1 MDIKY
6 KGISK
11 KDIEKIQKINMP
23 EFSKP
28 IIDYRIMLENYSI
41 INNCIDKIA
50 KREARNQE
58 IYIICEMA
66 KLYLDSI
73 KQEKC
78 CGTCAWYAEFEGVCC
93 NADSKWTADFR
104 CLDDS
109 CPEWT
114 SKEDNSCEKK
124 I

>member
-1 MDIKY
+1 MQMDSERDET
-6 KGISK
+6 G
-11 KDIEKIQKINMP
+11 N
-23 EFSKP
+23 
-28 IIDYRIMLENYSI
+28 
-41 INNCIDKIA
+41 
-50 KREARNQE
+50 
-58 IYIICEMA
+58 
-66 KLYLDSI
+66 
-73 KQEKC
+73 KC
-78 CGTCAWYAEFEGVCC
+78 CGTCAWYAEFDGVCC